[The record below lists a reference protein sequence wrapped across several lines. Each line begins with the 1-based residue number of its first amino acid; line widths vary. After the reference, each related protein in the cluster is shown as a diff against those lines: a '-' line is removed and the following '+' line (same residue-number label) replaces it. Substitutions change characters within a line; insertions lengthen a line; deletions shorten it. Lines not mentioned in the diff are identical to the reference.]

1 MAFEWCGRPAGR
13 CERVR
18 QGALR
23 LLLDLDLVREG
34 DSANSQVTVRVE
46 NLLRILLR
54 IRLAEIVRVENRP
67 RVENPTENLDDSQP
81 GRFSANPDGHRGVG

>member
-1 MAFEWCGRPAGR
+1 MVLRGR
-13 CERVR
+13 V
-18 QGALR
+18 
-23 LLLDLDLVREG
+23 
-34 DSANSQVTVRVE
+34 SQLPGNRPGWPKIVRVE